1 MMPAFDETAIDRLIS
16 ESQRPLDGIDEV
28 YQRVLAVQGVAQ
40 DATKLVTVECSSQ
53 GVTALEIDPRALRW
67 GARRLADTIREQIAA
82 SLSDLHAKS
91 AAIMAETLGD
101 APMSLTADGNAAAVR
116 LREAQETYDRAMDD
130 AMAELGRIQ
139 RRLDQSPGG

>member
-1 MMPAFDETAIDRLIS
+1 MAFDEAAIDRLIA
-16 ESQRPLDGIDEV
+16 ESQRPLDGLDEV

-40 DATKLVTVECSSQ
+40 DAAKLVTVECSSQ

-67 GARRLADTIREQIAA
+67 GARRLADTILELIAA

-91 AAIMAETLGD
+91 AAILAETLGD
-101 APMSLTADGNAAAVR
+101 TPLDLTADGNAAASR
-116 LREAQETYDRAMDD
+116 LRDAQEAYDRAMDD

-139 RRLDQSPGG
+139 RRL